1 MNNQPLAT
9 IKKTMLNKRTLLEI
23 IHTIEKWTTAEL
35 DRFALTFKIT
45 IPDQIDGQVLSKA
58 KKANIIFSIL
68 EAREIAG
75 PFTGNIQ
82 LDSVQYILEKYVR
95 ENSIPEQ
102 NEVNLCLDATEE
114 QSQDINQL
122 FIDNN
127 IRLVNSIKRDGFT
140 IRNEQIVPLLP
151 EELINS
157 NVENELIRLLN
168 HFGFNTA
175 KGHLE
180 QAIENHSN
188 GNWAGANGQFR
199 TYLESLM
206 IEICNNLIPA
216 RNCTNIGD
224 AITWL
229 SNPTILNPVLLHEHL
244 NEVPK
249 AGLKAPYINGLWKR
263 LHPTGLIQDY
273 QTKRI
278 VLLGIIL
285 LSYLQ
290 DTY

>member
-1 MNNQPLAT
+1 
-9 IKKTMLNKRTLLEI
+9 MLNKRTLLEI
-23 IHTIEKWTTAEL
+23 IHTIENWTTAEL
-35 DRFALTFKIT
+35 DRFALIFNIT
-45 IPDQIDGQVLSKA
+45 IPDQINGQALSKA

-68 EAREIAG
+68 ESREIDG
-75 PFTGNIQ
+75 PFTENIQ
-82 LDSVQYILEKYVR
+82 LDSVQYILEKYIR
-95 ENSIPEQ
+95 ENPIPEE
-102 NEVNLCLDATEE
+102 NAGNLWLDAVEE
-114 QSQDINQL
+114 QPQDINQL

-127 IRLVNSIKRDGFT
+127 TRLVNSIKRDGFT

-151 EELINS
+151 EELIDS

-199 TYLESLM
+199 TYLESLL

-216 RNCTNIGD
+216 RNCINIGD

-229 SNPTILNPVLLHEHL
+229 SNPATLDPVLLHEHL

-249 AGLKAPYINGLWKR
+249 AGLNAPFINGLWKR
-263 LHPTGLIQDY
+263 LHPTGSHPGLSDEEDCTFRYHTLIVFTRY
-273 QTKRI
+273 
-278 VLLGIIL
+278 L
-285 LSYLQ
+285 LSRMENRN
-290 DTY
+290 